1 MATDQKRQQTQAAV
15 SAIRN
20 RNLRLPSIDFSVHT
34 NDEGQTFNTLER
46 VVKDVQA
53 PAFSKPTDDQFYSDD
68 SKTKPDIAFLKNH
81 FYREGRLT
89 DDQVIASHSHLSRD
103 LDPDPRLLRSGSVHS
118 RRSDQDLEE
127 RTKLARG

>member
-1 MATDQKRQQTQAAV
+1 MATDNSKRQQTQAAV

-46 VVKDVQA
+46 VVKEVQA
-53 PAFSKPTDDQFYSDD
+53 PAFQKPTDQQFYSDE
-68 SKTKPDIAFLKNH
+68 SRTKPDIAFLKNH

-89 DDQVIASHSHLSRD
+89 DDQVKFITLLHLS
-103 LDPDPRLLRSGSVHS
+103 LSHQLTCSVTLFSS
-118 RRSDQDLEE
+118 R
-127 RTKLARG
+127 